1 MTFLI
6 FTSNQGKLKEFKNI
20 LNSND
25 PIIGT
30 NELKKLSNDH
40 DWLLNPIENSDVFL
54 ANGFV
59 KVISAITFLH
69 NNLGKT
75 KELNIHR
82 IIADDSGLCVP
93 NLNFLPGVH
102 SASFGGEPRDDAK
115 NRLKLRNEILSSV
128 HSYDFKDEKR
138 LKGFF
143 ICFLFDV
150 NFNTITNN
158 SNLLFK
164 DSIDFV
170 NPKTI
175 KYEKEILARINQE
188 QNCFGDGF
196 VLNIP
201 FSDFNS
207 KLSNQ
212 NFVRVSVGYCRG
224 EVSSQEQNLI
234 EGAGHGYDSLFY
246 PMENNKLSFASISL
260 EEKNRQSHRAFAMQ
274 KISENNKI

>member
-20 LNSND
+20 LK
-25 PIIGT
+25 PEVPVIGI

-40 DWLLNPIENSDVFL
+40 DKLLNPIENSDIFL

-69 NNLGKT
+69 NNLEKT
-75 KELNIHR
+75 KELNINR

-93 NLNFLPGVH
+93 NLHFLPGVH

-115 NRLKLRNEILSSV
+115 NRFKLRNQILSSV
-128 HSYDFKDEKR
+128 HSYHFKDEKR

-143 ICFLFDV
+143 ICFLFEV

-158 SNLLFK
+158 SSLLIK

-175 KYEKEILARINQE
+175 HYEKEILAKINYE

-196 VLNIP
+196 ILNIP

-207 KLSNQ
+207 KLSDQ

-224 EVSSQEQNLI
+224 EVSSQEQNLV

-246 PMENNKLSFASISL
+246 PMQNNNLSFASISL
-260 EEKNRQSHRAFAMQ
+260 EEKNKQSHRAFAMQ
-274 KISENNKI
+274 KISKKS